1 MEIALDQLLAALTV
15 DHKIG
20 DLLLELCL
28 ARCYFRNGLL
38 IFKEVHDVHFF
49 NVVALSSRR

>member
-15 DHKIG
+15 

-38 IFKEVHDVHFF
+38 IFKEVHNVHFF